1 MKKLIKSDQEWR
13 KQLNDEQYRVCR
25 QKGTEAPFSGQYY
38 TNKVTGI
45 YHCVCCDTPIFSSQT
60 KFDSGSGWPS
70 FYAPIDE
77 EVIEHQDDYS
87 LGMKRTEVLCAI
99 CDAHLGHV
107 FEDGPQ
113 PTMLRYC
120 INSVALRF
128 QPEEIKQ

>member
-1 MKKLIKSDQEWR
+1 MKKLLKSDQEWR
-13 KQLNDEQYRVCR
+13 KQLNGEQYRVCR
-25 QKGTEAPFSGQYY
+25 QKGTEPPFSGQYY
-38 TNKVTGI
+38 TNKAKGI
-45 YHCVCCDTPIFSSQT
+45 YHCVCCGTPIFSSQT

-77 EVIEHQDDYS
+77 EIIESREDYS

-113 PTMLRYC
+113 PTALRYC

-128 QPEEIKQ
+128 QPEE

>member
-25 QKGTEAPFSGQYY
+25 QKGTEPPFSGQYY
-38 TNKVTGI
+38 NNKVKGV

-77 EVIEHQDDYS
+77 EVVENRRDYS

-107 FEDGPQ
+107 FEDGPP
-113 PTMLRYC
+113 PTALRYC

-128 QPEEIKQ
+128 QSDE

>member
-1 MKKLIKSDQEWR
+1 MKKLSKSNQEWCE
-13 KQLNDEQYRVCR
+13 QLSDEQYRVCR
-25 QKGTEAPFSGQYY
+25 KKGTEPPFSGQYY
-38 TNKVTGI
+38 TNEAKGI
-45 YHCVCCDTPIFSSQT
+45 YCCVCCNTPIFSSQT

-77 EVIEHQDDYS
+77 KAIESRDDYS
-87 LGMKRTEVLCAI
+87 LGMKRVEILCAV

-113 PTMLRYC
+113 PTSLRYC

-128 QPEEIKQ
+128 QPDN

>member
-13 KQLNDEQYRVCR
+13 RQLNDEQYRVCR
-25 QKGTEAPFSGQYY
+25 KKGTEPAFSGQYY
-38 TNKVTGI
+38 ANQIKGV
-45 YHCVCCDTPIFSSQT
+45 YHCVCCDMPIFSSQT

-77 EVIEHQDDYS
+77 KVIEHREDYS
-87 LGMKRTEVLCAI
+87 LGMKRIEILCAI

-113 PTMLRYC
+113 PTALRYC

-128 QPEEIKQ
+128 RPEE